1 MQDKDTILH
10 LKRIDPTL
18 QWAIQPDTSHKYDLR
33 ILTKCQPT
41 PRPTPKLNG
50 ADIHTNARMDVGIIL
65 TVQAF
70 YTGRIHI
77 HARTG

>member
-1 MQDKDTILH
+1 MQDEDTILH

-18 QWAIQPDTSHKYDLR
+18 QYSPTLR
-33 ILTKCQPT
+33 KNTAAYFNKCQPT
-41 PRPTPKLNG
+41 PRLTPKLNG
-50 ADIHTNARMDVGIIL
+50 ADIHTNAHMDVGIIL